1 MAGTSTASRASWG
14 VIASSYGQNPT
25 TGLGEISHFDN
36 ASGNFAISGIPNTKW
51 KDLELYVHWG
61 QQSTWAGEGYWYFSH
76 SGGGGG
82 SASNQGC
89 YNYWGWSTGSSNGTS
104 LATSQYVYPVSY
116 SSMWSSMHL
125 YCANAF
131 TNQNTKAWWYEA
143 GNSSGSSSSY
153 ATMQSGS
160 GVYRSS
166 TPIDTMYFSTPWGN
180 GSSSYQGWLMIG
192 RNPK

>member
-1 MAGTSTASRASWG
+1 MAGVTTAARASWG
-14 VIASSYGQNPT
+14 VIASSYAQNPT
-25 TGLGEISHFDN
+25 VGDGYLNHNPSIN
-36 ASGNFAISGIPNTKW
+36 NNFAISGINTNKW
-51 KDLELYVHWG
+51 KDLELYIHWQ
-61 QQSTWAGEGYWYFSH
+61 QQSTWNGEGYWYFSH

-82 SASNQGC
+82 SGSNQGC
-89 YNYWGWSTGSSNGTS
+89 YNYWGWSTGASYGTNGQS
-104 LATSQYVYPVSY
+104 SQYVYPVAY
-116 SSMWSSMHL
+116 SNMWSSMRI

-131 TNQNTKAWWYEA
+131 TNQNTKAWWYQA
-143 GNSSGSSSSY
+143 GNSSGNSTSY
-153 ATMQSGS
+153 ATTQRGS